1 MSFGIAFSQ
10 RLASFRLLRRIL
22 SAAGSSL
29 SLEYGEGELGATLK
43 KIRQRKTLAF
53 SRDWSYGRLLRW
65 AAETY
70 QDRPF
75 LEFDGSR
82 LSFQQLYQQSSDWLL
97 RLRQLGVGPGD
108 GVALM
113 LANHPDF
120 LRIFFATQLLGAYA
134 VPINTELRGDGLK
147 YLIEH
152 SQVKIIFADYA
163 AMSERIAPLREQLE
177 EVGTYCLVGEGAGAE
192 PNRALA
198 WLDDVPE
205 VAEGYSPTKEAEMPA
220 SSPCLLMYTSGT
232 TGLPKAVTYTYGA
245 SNLKKLGF
253 ASRIFF
259 VPNDKLY
266 TCLPLFHANALMVTV
281 TQALWMG
288 LPVRIGRRF
297 SASAF
302 WRELSD
308 SQATCFNALGAMIP
322 ILLKTPASD
331 FDRKHKVRLV
341 ISSACPADA
350 WKEFENRFG
359 VEIWEAY
366 GAVDGGGVVVFNA
379 GNAPVGS
386 IGKPALGSR
395 YRLVDPAGADVPLGE
410 AGELLFHTGKG
421 RDGAVRY
428 FKNEKA
434 SGDKVR
440 EGWLHTGD
448 LMRQDAKGF
457 LYFVGRL
464 TDSMRRRG
472 ENVSAYEVEKEV
484 DTHPA
489 ILESAAFGVPSELG
503 EDDIMVCA
511 ILRPGHE
518 LAADSFRP
526 YLESRLPRFALPRYL
541 RVLEI
546 MPKTATHR
554 VIKTSLK
561 EAGITEDTI
570 DLEALK
576 SVDG

>member
-1 MSFGIAFSQ
+1 MSLETAISQ
-10 RLASFRLLRRIL
+10 RWANFRLLRRIL
-22 SAAGSSL
+22 SAASS
-29 SLEYGEGELGATLK
+29 SFALEYSEGDLGATLK
-43 KIRQRKTLAF
+43 KIRRRKTLAF
-53 SRDWSYGRLLRW
+53 ARDWSYGRLLRW

-70 QDRPF
+70 HDRPF
-75 LEFDGSR
+75 VEFKDSR
-82 LSFQQLYQQSSDWLL
+82 LSFQQLYEEASDWAL
-97 RLRQLGVGPGD
+97 RLKGLGIGRGD

-113 LANHPDF
+113 LSNHPDF
-120 LRIFFATQLLGAYA
+120 LRVFFATQLMGAYA
-134 VPINTELRGDGLK
+134 VPINTELRGSGLK
-147 YLIEH
+147 YLLEH
-152 SQVKIIFADYA
+152 SQVKIILADYGA
-163 AMSERIAPLREQLE
+163 LSERIAPLRSQLKDI
-177 EVGTYCLVGEGAGAE
+177 GHYCVVGEGAERAASSEFDWLSGA
-192 PNRALA
+192 
-198 WLDDVPE
+198 
-205 VAEGYSPTKEAEMPA
+205 PTIKAGNWPIREEDMPA
-220 SSPCLLMYTSGT
+220 NSPSLLMYTSGT

-259 VPNDKLY
+259 LPEDKLY
-266 TCLPLFHANALMVTV
+266 TCLPLFHANALMVSM

-302 WRELSD
+302 WQEVSE
-308 SQATCFNALGAMIP
+308 SEATCFNALGAMIP
-322 ILLKTPASD
+322 ILLKTPPSD
-331 FDRKHKVRLV
+331 FERKHKIRLV
-341 ISSACPADA
+341 ISSACPAEA
-350 WKEFENRFG
+350 WKEFETRFG

-395 YRLVDPAGADVPLGE
+395 YRLVDAEGLDVAEGV

-421 RDGAVRY
+421 KDGAVRY

-440 EGWLHTGD
+440 DGWLHTGD

-472 ENVSAYEVEKEV
+472 ENVSAYEVEKEI
-484 DTHPA
+484 DSHPA

-511 ILRPGHE
+511 IIRPGQRLE
-518 LAADSFRP
+518 PDTLRP
-526 YLESRLPRFALPRYL
+526 YLSSRLPKYALPRYL
-541 RVLEI
+541 RILEQ

-554 VIKTSLK
+554 VIKAGLK
-561 EAGITEDTI
+561 EAAITDDTV
-570 DLEALK
+570 DLETL
-576 SVDG
+576 